1 MRRRGNRGRAR
12 ARGVALAA
20 PRPRPARSDGAG
32 AARGAARRT
41 GPPAR
46 SLVDPFFFPSQ
57 AKAVASAAPKIDFA
71 PLAAAL
77 PVALA
82 ASPANAF
89 QGEIAGIPI
98 NVLLSFAPVLLVA
111 VPIALVVIGPGAL
124 QQLNRVL
131 SGESKNYFGEN

>member
-1 MRRRGNRGRAR
+1 MRRRGDRGRAR
-12 ARGVALAA
+12 ARGVSLAA

-32 AARGAARRT
+32 AVRGAARRT

-46 SLVDPFFFPSQ
+46 SLVDPFLFPSQ
-57 AKAVASAAPKIDFA
+57 AKAVASAAPKIDLA

-111 VPIALVVIGPGAL
+111 LPIALVVIGPGAL